1 MSYFAEARLRE
12 LCQELV
18 RLLRSPQVQPTL
30 DYLPPIPQEGA
41 RRVVVGV
48 KGKARVLLD
57 ADLAAGEIRVYRQV
71 GQLPLSLEDGYELGP
86 AAEARHTGHDGEASL
101 EQYGSGQELA
111 EALLKRLDEEYRT
124 V

>member
-12 LCQELV
+12 LCQEFV
-18 RLLRSPQVQPTL
+18 RLLRAPQAQATL

-57 ADLAAGEIRVYRQV
+57 ADLGAGEVRVYRQV
-71 GQLPLSLEDGYELGP
+71 GQLPLSLDDGYELGP
-86 AAEARHTGHDGEASL
+86 AGDEGNARRDGEAAL
-101 EQYGSGQELA
+101 EQYGSGQALA
-111 EALLKRLDEEYRT
+111 EALLEQLEEEYRA

>member
-18 RLLRSPQVQPTL
+18 RLLRTPQVRPTL

-57 ADLAAGEIRVYRQV
+57 ADLGAGEVRVYRQV
-71 GQLPLSLEDGYELGP
+71 GQLPLSLEDGYELGSSV
-86 AAEARHTGHDGEASL
+86 DGGDGDRK
-101 EQYGSGQELA
+101 QYDSGQALA
-111 EALLKRLDEEYRT
+111 EALLERLEEDYRA